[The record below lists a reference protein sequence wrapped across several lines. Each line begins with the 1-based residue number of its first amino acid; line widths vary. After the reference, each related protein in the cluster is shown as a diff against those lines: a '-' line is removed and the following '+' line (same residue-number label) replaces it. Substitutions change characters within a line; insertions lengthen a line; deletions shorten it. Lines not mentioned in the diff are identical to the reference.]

1 MENLKLHGILKLFLV
16 MYTDIRFETGKFV
29 LFYFGAM
36 DRNIF
41 YEIRMLVIRA
51 IVIEAFCQQKCNN
64 ASVRSSDRSDLTDR
78 IIRTIRLLI
87 LFLITLITWE
97 SHN

>member
-36 DRNIF
+36 DRKIF
-41 YEIRMLVIRA
+41 
-51 IVIEAFCQQKCNN
+51 
-64 ASVRSSDRSDLTDR
+64 S
-78 IIRTIRLLI
+78 
-87 LFLITLITWE
+87 
-97 SHN
+97 